1 MRTPAGLWAVLVLA
15 ILATGAIVVAHPAA
29 AAGGSSSPITIT
41 PVNPAPGSQTPDR
54 TPTIQASFADT
65 AGKVDPSTVILSFDG
80 DNCTGFTGFRATSSG
95 VSCPVPMILALKNG
109 VHNVTV
115 SVGDDLGNIATVSW
129 NFTLNPNATVPTAP
143 LFSLNFRTVLV
154 DLGIAMGVAGVGF
167 LCYIWYL
174 KQTTRFAFRKYFAT
188 HPIQR
193 SYLVLYIP
201 AGLAVLFVFVGLVWV
216 TSTPNLPPES
226 IDLVFVGGIF
236 IGLTPFGIDSRR
248 QLALQRA
255 RERAFA
261 QFLFE
266 MADAM
271 RGGLDPAKALTELA
285 KTQTNI
291 LRRPLRIAADGI
303 RIGRPFDVVLQD
315 LAKQMKSP
323 LITRYADLIA
333 EATTVGGDTAIV
345 IHRAA
350 KDMDDFVKIEEE
362 RNSALALP
370 VAVIYIAFAVLIAVL
385 FALLYIAPSLGT
397 LNIGFLVAGNNP
409 LKGKTTV
416 SVPPL
421 AISTLHERFFELTL
435 INSIGTGAIIGAFA
449 EGRVRYG
456 IVHSLALVAATT
468 VLFLI
473 IFP

>member
-1 MRTPAGLWAVLVLA
+1 MRSPRGLWVVLVLLLLGMSTIA
-15 ILATGAIVVAHPAA
+15 VAHPVAA
-29 AAGGSSSPITIT
+29 ASGSTSPITIT

-65 AGKVDPSTVILSFDG
+65 AGKVDPSTVVVLVDG
-80 DNCTGFTGFRATSSG
+80 NNYTGFTGFHATSSG
-95 VSCPVPMILALKNG
+95 VSCPVPPILALKNG
-109 VHNVTV
+109 LHNVTV
-115 SVGDDLGNIATVSW
+115 SAADDSGNAATVTW
-129 NFTLNPNATVPTAP
+129 NFTLNPNATVPAAP
-143 LFSLNFRTVLV
+143 VFSLNVRTVLI
-154 DLGIAMGVAGVGF
+154 DLGIAMGAAGLGF

-193 SYLVLYIP
+193 SYLVVYIP
-201 AGLAVLFVFVGLVWV
+201 AVIAVLSVFVGLVWV
-216 TSTPNLPPES
+216 TSTPHLPPES
-226 IDLVFVGGIF
+226 IDLVFVAGIF
-236 IGLTPFGIDSRR
+236 IALTPFGIDSRR

-255 RERAFA
+255 HERAFA

-291 LRRPLRIAADGI
+291 LRKPLRIAADGI
-303 RIGRPFDVVLQD
+303 RIGRPFEAVLQD

-333 EATTVGGDTAIV
+333 EATNVGGETAIV

-362 RNSALALP
+362 RNSALTLP
-370 VAVIYIAFAVLIAVL
+370 VAVIYIAFAVLVAVL
-385 FALLYIAPSLGT
+385 FALLYIAPEIGT
-397 LNIGFLVAGNNP
+397 LNIGFLTAGANP
-409 LKGKTTV
+409 LKTTTAT
-416 SVPPL
+416 SVPSL

-435 INSIGTGAIIGAFA
+435 INSVGTGAIIGAFT

-456 IVHSLALVAATT
+456 IVHSLALAAATT
-468 VLFLI
+468 VLFLL